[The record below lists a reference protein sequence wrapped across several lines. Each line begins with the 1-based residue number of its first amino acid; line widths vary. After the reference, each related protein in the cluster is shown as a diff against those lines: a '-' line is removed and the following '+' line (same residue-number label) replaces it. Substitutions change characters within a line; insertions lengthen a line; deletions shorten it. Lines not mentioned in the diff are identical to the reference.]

1 MGGGVA
7 AAAVVR
13 SQWIEQSC
21 LQQLKQAHMISNAG
35 HERNVVAQG
44 WHVFGVQQLEVR
56 VRANNELLP
65 DISMPRGF
73 HIKIMYVPVHESVLL

>member
-1 MGGGVA
+1 MGGSVA
-7 AAAVVR
+7 AADVVR

-21 LQQLKQAHMISNAG
+21 LQQLKKAHMISNTG
-35 HERNVVAQG
+35 HEKSIVAQG
-44 WHVFGVQQLEVR
+44 WCMFGAQQLEVR

-65 DISMPRGF
+65 DILMPRGF